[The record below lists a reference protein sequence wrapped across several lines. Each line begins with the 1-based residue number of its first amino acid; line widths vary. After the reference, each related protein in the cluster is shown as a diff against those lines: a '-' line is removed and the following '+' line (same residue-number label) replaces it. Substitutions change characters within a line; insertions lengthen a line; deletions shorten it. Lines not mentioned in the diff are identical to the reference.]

1 MATRQKS
8 KKDHFNFKA
17 VANIVVFLALTGCF
31 ILQVQKQVGYVLGI
45 ALHRHVEYYLNIK
58 MYYIFFDLISGEYL

>member
-1 MATRQKS
+1 MAARQKS
-8 KKDHFNFKA
+8 KKDRFKA